1 MSEQTSGQG
10 PDAVRVDN
18 PEETP
23 GMKTA
28 RLNADPSISLEEGR
42 KAAAG
47 ESDNASG
54 SVAPSTTQ
62 EHVPSTSD
70 PNATDIPSSD
80 NH

>member
-1 MSEQTSGQG
+1 MSEQTTGQG
-10 PDAVRVDN
+10 SDAVKVDS

-47 ESDNASG
+47 ESGNASG
-54 SVAPSTTQ
+54 SVAPSTAE